1 MLSRDEKTAEALA
14 EVRRALRPV
23 KRVYAAIM
31 QNTLLRSRLAS
42 SSLENGTWREVEWL
56 VEQSREDEDRQQKSP
71 TGAPREQEIEHFYTG
86 VRAVLLFRTVL
97 ADEIRPTLKS
107 ELSRPR
113 SSASKENRLLLEM
126 TANNIDENIELL
138 VRGLS
143 VVFEAV
149 RRLDTVLH
157 GRPHILESRMPDLL
171 DVDLWPRE

>member
-14 EVRRALRPV
+14 DVRRALRPV

-42 SSLENGTWREVEWL
+42 SSLESGTWREVEWL
-56 VEQSREDEDRQQKSP
+56 VEQSREGEDDRDRPSA
-71 TGAPREQEIEHFYTG
+71 GASVEREIERFYSAF
-86 VRAVLLFRTVL
+86 RAALHFRTVL
-97 ADEIRPTLKS
+97 ADEIRPVLKS

-113 SSASKENRLLLEM
+113 SSASRENRLLLEM

-149 RRLDTVLH
+149 RRLDTVVY
-157 GRPHILESRMPDLL
+157 GRPHVL
-171 DVDLWPRE
+171 